1 MFDLDNWQEVWATLR
16 SNRLRTFLTALGVFW
31 GIVMLMAMLGF
42 GSGMQEGTRRQMKG
56 VATNVLWVWG
66 QTTTIAHDGLPVGRQ
81 VKFDISDIDAL
92 RQINDIEWL
101 APRLRLGGWG
111 AGYNVSYEGKTGSYA
126 VFADYPDFRHIIT
139 FEYQAGRF
147 INDRDIAEGRKV
159 AVIGQ
164 AVRAELFPPDVNPIG
179 KYLKISGV
187 YFQIVGL
194 TKTLRSGQ
202 QGDQDAHTVF
212 VPFTTLKSAFHMG
225 DRVGFFALTAKP
237 GSDGPE
243 VERQVRAVLAKQ
255 HRLSPDDKLAIG
267 SFNAFVFF
275 GKLQMFFLVLSV
287 VAWIVG
293 GATLLAGVVGVSNIM
308 LITVKERTKEI
319 GVRKALGATPVA
331 IVAMVIKESIVLT
344 SIAGLLGV
352 AAGTGLLA
360 AASAILENVP
370 NSPMGPPIL
379 SLKTVLAAVAVLVTA
394 GGLAGIM
401 PAAHAASI
409 KPIEALRTE

>member
-31 GIVMLMAMLGF
+31 GILMLILMLAF
-42 GSGMQEGTRRQMKG
+42 GSSMQQGTQRQMKG
-56 VATNVLWVWG
+56 MATNLLWVWG
-66 QTTTIAHDGLPVGRQ
+66 QTTTVAYDGLPVGRQ
-81 VKFDISDIDAL
+81 VKFDIADIENL
-92 RQINDIEWL
+92 RRLPGIEWL

-111 AGYNVSYEGKTGSYA
+111 SSFTVGYEGKAGAYT
-126 VFADYPDFRHIIT
+126 VFADYPDFRHIIS

-147 INDRDIAEGRKV
+147 INDRDIAESRKV

-164 AVRAELFPPDVNPIG
+164 AVRNELIPPEVNPIG
-179 KYLKISGV
+179 QFIKISGV
-187 YFQIVGL
+187 YFEIVGI

-202 QGDQDAHTVF
+202 AGDNDAHTVF

-243 VERQVRAVLAKQ
+243 LERQVRATLAKR
-255 HRLSPDDKLAIG
+255 HRVSPDDQLAIG

-275 GKLQMFFLVLSV
+275 GKFQTFFLVLAIVSWV
-287 VAWIVG
+287 VG

-319 GVRKALGATPVA
+319 GVRKALGATPFS
-331 IVAMVIKESIVLT
+331 IIAMVIKESIVLT

-352 AAGTGLLA
+352 SAGTAVIAVFGA
-360 AASAILENVP
+360 VLENMP
-370 NSPMGPPIL
+370 ESPMGPPVL
-379 SLKTVLAAVAVLVTA
+379 SLTTVLAAVAVLIAA